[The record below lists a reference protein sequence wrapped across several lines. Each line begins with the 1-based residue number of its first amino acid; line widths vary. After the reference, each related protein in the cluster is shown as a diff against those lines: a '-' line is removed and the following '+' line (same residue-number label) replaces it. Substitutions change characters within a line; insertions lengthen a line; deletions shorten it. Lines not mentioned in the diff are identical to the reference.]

1 MTSVISIIIPAY
13 NCESTIERT
22 VESARSQVVRD
33 VLLEIVV
40 VDDGSTDGTAE
51 VLSRMS
57 RIDKRVIVVSK
68 ENGGVS
74 SARNAGIENS
84 QGEFFSF
91 LDADDVL
98 CDGYLEHLYSNMKAY
113 GADLSVIGYS
123 KGNKNDVN
131 PESISRASSLS
142 FFTQVDAMRSFLL
155 EDRIDPSVCTKL
167 FKRSVCGSLRFDEE
181 LAMSEDRK
189 FIFQYLMVS
198 AAVVFDPLP
207 LYCYI
212 VRDDSAMTS
221 SFNEGVLGALSYCE
235 YATAVGSERYPS
247 LSPYF
252 SCQELRTKCRAL
264 LRIAHD
270 ETVAPAYVKLSKKL
284 REDIRLYSYFD
295 AFYMLPK
302 KHFAMCLLA
311 RISPKVK
318 AIGSRCRRAI

>member
-1 MTSVISIIIPAY
+1 MASVISIIIPAY
-13 NCESTIERT
+13 NCESTIERA
-22 VESARSQVVRD
+22 VESARSQVIRD

-40 VDDGSTDGTAE
+40 VNDGSTDGTAE
-51 VLSRMS
+51 VLGRVS
-57 RIDKRVIVVSK
+57 RIDKRVKVVCK

-84 QGEFFSF
+84 RGEFFSF

-98 CDGYLEHLYSNMKAY
+98 CDGYLEHLYSNMKAC

-123 KGNKNDVN
+123 KGSNNDVN
-131 PESISRASSLS
+131 HRSSSRASSLS
-142 FFTQVDAMRSFLL
+142 FFAQIDAMRSFLL

-167 FKRSVCGSLRFDEE
+167 FKRNVCGSLRFDEE

-189 FIFQYLMVS
+189 FIFQYLM
-198 AAVVFDPLP
+198 ACDTVVFDPLP

-235 YATAVGSERYPS
+235 YATVVGSERYPS
-247 LSPYF
+247 LGPYF

-270 ETVAPAYVKLSKKL
+270 ETIAPAYIKLSKTL
-284 REDIRLYSYFD
+284 REDIRRYSYFD
-295 AFYMLPK
+295 AFCMLPNR
-302 KHFAMCLLA
+302 HFAMCLLA
-311 RISPKVK
+311 RISPKIN